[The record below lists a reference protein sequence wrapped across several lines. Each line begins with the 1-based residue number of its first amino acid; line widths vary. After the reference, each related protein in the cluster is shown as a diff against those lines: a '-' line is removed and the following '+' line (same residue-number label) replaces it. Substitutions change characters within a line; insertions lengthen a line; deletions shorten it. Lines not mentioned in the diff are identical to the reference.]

1 MLDLFNYNMYDHVRA
16 RAFIGSR
23 LAATAERINVE
34 EEEVDLVQVLDD
46 VEELFGEPIFL
57 PCSYCLMMQPTNI
70 CASCAYCEF
79 CSL

>member
-16 RAFIGSR
+16 RAIIGPR

-57 PCSYCLMMQPTNI
+57 PCSYCLMMQPTNTVI
-70 CASCAYCEF
+70 DCIMC
-79 CSL
+79 LL